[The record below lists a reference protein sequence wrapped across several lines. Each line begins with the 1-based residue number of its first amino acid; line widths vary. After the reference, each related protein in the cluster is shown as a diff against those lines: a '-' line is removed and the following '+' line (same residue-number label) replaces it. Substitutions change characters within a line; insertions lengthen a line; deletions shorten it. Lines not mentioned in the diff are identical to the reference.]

1 MQGIN
6 DKITI
11 DDLRKYDEGK
21 VDIGRTVESFISHN
35 GFELL
40 MTIFLSEIAIIK
52 NKDDYKSLEDFKAD
66 RKAIKLIQDMFDE
79 FQSYVDDSEHAIIR
93 LKKYKKAESQT
104 PTLLSVD
111 GEGTEE

>member
-1 MQGIN
+1 MQGIK

-40 MTIFLSEIAIIK
+40 MTIFLTEIATIK
-52 NKDDYKSLEDFKAD
+52 NKDDYRSLEDFKAD
-66 RKAIKLIQDMFDE
+66 RRAIKLVKNMLDE
-79 FQSYVDDSEHAIIR
+79 LQSYVEDSEYAITR
-93 LKKYKKAESQT
+93 LKKFKIAESQT
-104 PTLLSVD
+104 PSLLSVD